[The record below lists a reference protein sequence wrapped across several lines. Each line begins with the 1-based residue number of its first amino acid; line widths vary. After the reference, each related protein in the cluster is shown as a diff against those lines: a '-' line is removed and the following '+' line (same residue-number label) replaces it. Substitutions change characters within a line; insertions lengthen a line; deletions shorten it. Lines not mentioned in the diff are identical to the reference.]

1 MGGVERMRGGSGGE
15 KMYNTSTPMP
25 THQLS
30 DSNRRIMGGHNDNRA
45 RNLRVYQAWKGN
57 NIFCLGGRLVFGP
70 DVRSLFLTILLIM
83 IPVVLFSAFVSRRL
97 IEDFQHQ
104 LGDYIVVICAV
115 LTAYVIIL
123 LFLTSAR
130 DPGIIPRNLH
140 PPEDEGSSISADW
153 PGSQVSGPS
162 LPPTK
167 DVMVNGM
174 VVKVKYCQT
183 CMLYRSPRCSHC
195 SICNNCVE
203 RFDHHCPWVGQCI
216 GKRNYRFFF
225 MFVSSTTILCLYVLA
240 FCWVNIRKIMDTDHC
255 DIWRAF
261 LKSPVSGILVLYT
274 FICAWFV
281 GGLTAFHLYLICTNQ
296 TTYENFRYRYDGKM
310 NPYNLGCVRNVLEV
324 FFTKIP
330 KSKNKFRAK
339 VLVDSSS
346 GYAASMPMSHV
357 LSPEVPKRSFDI
369 EVGKRQAVAD
379 EDFEDLQ
386 SQIDSIGG
394 LERCGTQPRHANWDH
409 KANWEITPDIQ
420 VLAAEFGMEPG
431 LADGQK
437 ISRDH

>member
-1 MGGVERMRGGSGGE
+1 MRGGERMRGGSGGE
-15 KMYNTSTPMP
+15 KMYNSSTPMP

-30 DSNRRIMGGHNDNRA
+30 DSNRRIMGSHNDNRA
-45 RNLRVYQAWKGN
+45 RNLRIYQAWKGN
-57 NIFCLGGRLVFGP
+57 N
-70 DVRSLFLTILLIM
+70 
-83 IPVVLFSAFVSRRL
+83 
-97 IEDFQHQ
+97 
-104 LGDYIVVICAV
+104 
-115 LTAYVIIL
+115 VIIL

-167 DVMVNGM
+167 DVLVNGM

-324 FFTKIP
+324 FFSKIP

-339 VLVDSSS
+339 VRVDSS
-346 GYAASMPMSHV
+346 GYAAPMQLGHV
-357 LSPEVPKRSFDI
+357 LSPEMPKRSFDI

-379 EDFEDLQ
+379 EDFEDIQ

-420 VLAAEFGMEPG
+420 VLAAEFGMEPWFG
-431 LADGQK
+431 RRAENF
-437 ISRDH
+437 S

>member
-1 MGGVERMRGGSGGE
+1 MRGGTGGE
-15 KMYNTSTPMP
+15 KMYTTSTPMP

-30 DSNRRIMGGHNDNRA
+30 DSNRRIMGSHNDNRA
-45 RNLRVYQAWKGN
+45 RNLR
-57 NIFCLGGRLVFGP
+57 IFCLGGRLVFGP

-83 IPVVLFSAFVSRRL
+83 VPVVLFSAFVSQRL
-97 IEDFQHQ
+97 VEDFQHQ
-104 LGDYIVVICAV
+104 LGDYIVAICVI

-167 DVMVNGM
+167 DVLVNGM
-174 VVKVKYCQT
+174 VVK
-183 CMLYRSPRCSHC
+183 
-195 SICNNCVE
+195 
-203 RFDHHCPWVGQCI
+203 
-216 GKRNYRFFF
+216 
-225 MFVSSTTILCLYVLA
+225 
-240 FCWVNIRKIMDTDHC
+240 
-255 DIWRAF
+255 
-261 LKSPVSGILVLYT
+261 
-274 FICAWFV
+274 
-281 GGLTAFHLYLICTNQ
+281 

-324 FFTKIP
+324 FFSKIP

-339 VLVDSSS
+339 VRVDSS
-346 GYAASMPMSHV
+346 GYAASMQLSHV
-357 LSPEVPKRSFDI
+357 LSPEMPKRSFDI

-379 EDFEDLQ
+379 EDFEDIQ

-409 KANWEITPDIQ
+409 KANWEITPEIQ

>member
-1 MGGVERMRGGSGGE
+1 MGGGERMRGGSGGE

-30 DSNRRIMGGHNDNRA
+30 DSNRRIMGSHNDNRA

-57 NIFCLGGRLVFGP
+57 N
-70 DVRSLFLTILLIM
+70 
-83 IPVVLFSAFVSRRL
+83 
-97 IEDFQHQ
+97 
-104 LGDYIVVICAV
+104 
-115 LTAYVIIL
+115 VIIL

-140 PPEDEGSSISADW
+140 PPEDEGSSISSDW

-346 GYAASMPMSHV
+346 GYAASMPLSHV

>member
-30 DSNRRIMGGHNDNRA
+30 DSNRRIMGSHNDNRA

-57 NIFCLGGRLVFGP
+57 N
-70 DVRSLFLTILLIM
+70 
-83 IPVVLFSAFVSRRL
+83 
-97 IEDFQHQ
+97 
-104 LGDYIVVICAV
+104 
-115 LTAYVIIL
+115 VIIL

-420 VLAAEFGMEPG
+420 VLAADFGMEPG
-431 LADGQK
+431 LADEQK

>member
-1 MGGVERMRGGSGGE
+1 MGVGERMRGGSGGE

-30 DSNRRIMGGHNDNRA
+30 DSNRRIMGSHNDNRA

-57 NIFCLGGRLVFGP
+57 N
-70 DVRSLFLTILLIM
+70 
-83 IPVVLFSAFVSRRL
+83 
-97 IEDFQHQ
+97 
-104 LGDYIVVICAV
+104 
-115 LTAYVIIL
+115 VIIL

-167 DVMVNGM
+167 DVTVNGM

-346 GYAASMPMSHV
+346 GYAASMPLSHV

>member
-30 DSNRRIMGGHNDNRA
+30 DSNRRIMGSHNDNRA

-57 NIFCLGGRLVFGP
+57 N
-70 DVRSLFLTILLIM
+70 
-83 IPVVLFSAFVSRRL
+83 
-97 IEDFQHQ
+97 
-104 LGDYIVVICAV
+104 
-115 LTAYVIIL
+115 VIIL

>member
-1 MGGVERMRGGSGGE
+1 
-15 KMYNTSTPMP
+15 
-25 THQLS
+25 
-30 DSNRRIMGGHNDNRA
+30 
-45 RNLRVYQAWKGN
+45 
-57 NIFCLGGRLVFGP
+57 
-70 DVRSLFLTILLIM
+70 
-83 IPVVLFSAFVSRRL
+83 
-97 IEDFQHQ
+97 
-104 LGDYIVVICAV
+104 
-115 LTAYVIIL
+115 
-123 LFLTSAR
+123 
-130 DPGIIPRNLH
+130 
-140 PPEDEGSSISADW
+140 
-153 PGSQVSGPS
+153 
-162 LPPTK
+162 
-167 DVMVNGM
+167 
-174 VVKVKYCQT
+174 
-183 CMLYRSPRCSHC
+183 
-195 SICNNCVE
+195 
-203 RFDHHCPWVGQCI
+203 
-216 GKRNYRFFF
+216 
-225 MFVSSTTILCLYVLA
+225 
-240 FCWVNIRKIMDTDHC
+240 MDTDHC

>member
-1 MGGVERMRGGSGGE
+1 MGGGERMRGGSGGE

-30 DSNRRIMGGHNDNRA
+30 DSNRRIMGSHNDNRA

-83 IPVVLFSAFVSRRL
+83 IPVVLFSAFVSQRL

-104 LGDYIVVICAV
+104 LGDYIVVICAI

-174 VVKVKYCQT
+174 VV
-183 CMLYRSPRCSHC
+183 
-195 SICNNCVE
+195 
-203 RFDHHCPWVGQCI
+203 
-216 GKRNYRFFF
+216 KRNYRFFF

-296 TTYENFRYRYDGKM
+296 VAIFSSPTFSLLFQMLFLITQPASYFIFVQTTYENFRYRYDGKM

-346 GYAASMPMSHV
+346 GYAASMPLSHV

>member
-1 MGGVERMRGGSGGE
+1 MRGGDRMRGGSGGE
-15 KMYNTSTPMP
+15 KMYNSTTPMP

-30 DSNRRIMGGHNDNRA
+30 DSNRRIMGSHNDNRA

-57 NIFCLGGRLVFGP
+57 N
-70 DVRSLFLTILLIM
+70 
-83 IPVVLFSAFVSRRL
+83 
-97 IEDFQHQ
+97 
-104 LGDYIVVICAV
+104 
-115 LTAYVIIL
+115 VIIL

-167 DVMVNGM
+167 DVLVNGM

-310 NPYNLGCVRNVLEV
+310 NPYNLGCVHNVLEV
-324 FFTKIP
+324 FFSKIP

-339 VLVDSSS
+339 VRVDSS
-346 GYAASMPMSHV
+346 GYAAPMQLGHV
-357 LSPEVPKRSFDI
+357 LSPEMPKRSFDI

-379 EDFEDLQ
+379 EDFEDIQ